1 MNVEQV
7 LFYLFALGA
16 IAGCA
21 GVVLSRNP
29 INSAVSLV
37 AAFFF
42 LAGNYVLLHANFMA
56 IVQILVYA
64 GAIMVLFLFVLMLL
78 NQRDEELGPRK
89 FSIAPLLGM
98 FAAAVV
104 SVSIGA
110 VTSCATSG
118 SSGATRS
125 AASAPIP
132 AGRPSASD
140 GAPKRRSAR
149 SLGRWSKP
157 GCSAINPPFAGQLD
171 ARAVSSSRRG

>member
-1 MNVEQV
+1 MTVEQV
-7 LFYLFALGA
+7 LFYLFAVGA
-16 IAGCA
+16 LAGCS

-78 NQRDEELGPRK
+78 NQRDEELGKRK
-89 FSIAPLLGM
+89 AGITQLIGF

-104 SVSIGA
+104 AVSLGA
-110 VTSCATSG
+110 GFMSY
-118 SSGATRS
+118 RS
-125 AASAPIP
+125 ATATFPADVPASFGTVQQI
-132 AGRPSASD
+132 GRALMTTHLLPFELVSLLLLIGIVSAVVV
-140 GAPKRRSAR
+140 AKRR
-149 SLGRWSKP
+149 L
-157 GCSAINPPFAGQLD
+157 
-171 ARAVSSSRRG
+171 

>member
-1 MNVEQV
+1 MTVEQV

-16 IAGCA
+16 IAGCS

-29 INSAVSLV
+29 VNSAVSLV

-78 NQRDEELGPRK
+78 NQRDEELGKRT
-89 FSIAPLLGM
+89 FSIAPLLGI

-110 VTSCATSG
+110 GFMSYRNATASFPADVPVSFG
-118 SSGATRS
+118 TAQQIGRALMTTHLLPFELVSLLLLIGIVS
-125 AASAPIP
+125 AVVVA
-132 AGRPSASD
+132 
-140 GAPKRRSAR
+140 KRR
-149 SLGRWSKP
+149 L
-157 GCSAINPPFAGQLD
+157 
-171 ARAVSSSRRG
+171 

>member
-16 IAGCA
+16 IAGCS

-78 NQRDEELGPRK
+78 NQRDEELGRVRGDHALDEPRARAARSTC
-89 FSIAPLLGM
+89 FGRAAP
-98 FAAAVV
+98 A
-104 SVSIGA
+104 
-110 VTSCATSG
+110 G
-118 SSGATRS
+118 SSTSATTE
-125 AASAPIP
+125 AS
-132 AGRPSASD
+132 R
-140 GAPKRRSAR
+140 
-149 SLGRWSKP
+149 
-157 GCSAINPPFAGQLD
+157 CSTTSPD
-171 ARAVSSSRRG
+171 SSRRSCSATATMPAACGATPNSSGSRSCTPRRSSR

>member
-7 LFYLFALGA
+7 LFYLFAFGA
-16 IAGCA
+16 LAGCS

-64 GAIMVLFLFVLMLL
+64 GAIMVLFLFGTML
-78 NQRDEELGPRK
+78 
-89 FSIAPLLGM
+89 I

-104 SVSIGA
+104 SVTIGA
-110 VTSCATSG
+110 GFMSYRNATANFPGEVPLSFG
-118 SSGATRS
+118 TAEQIGRS
-125 AASAPIP
+125 LMTTHLLPFELVSILLLIGIVSAVVV
-132 AGRPSASD
+132 A
-140 GAPKRRSAR
+140 KRR
-149 SLGRWSKP
+149 L
-157 GCSAINPPFAGQLD
+157 
-171 ARAVSSSRRG
+171 